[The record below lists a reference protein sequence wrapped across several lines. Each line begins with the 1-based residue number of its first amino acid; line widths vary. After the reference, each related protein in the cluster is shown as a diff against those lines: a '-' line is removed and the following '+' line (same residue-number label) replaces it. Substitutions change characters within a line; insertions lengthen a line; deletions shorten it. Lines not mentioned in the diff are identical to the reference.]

1 VGRQS
6 GSNLFHK
13 IGSLIQDPELQ
24 GLISARIA
32 DQLSL
37 RLPQFRYL
45 LSHTA
50 RCRLSKGKRT
60 MLFVL
65 AGSLLSFT
73 MFQEVAEVEPHP
85 RGNFI
90 YEQHYNES
98 PDSLLHRYTVEPL
111 RAQQF
116 RNVVRQQFDYS
127 CGAASLT
134 TILQHYLGQ
143 NLGEKEVM
151 EGLLQFGES
160 ERIVERR
167 AFSML
172 DMKRLVS
179 ELGFP
184 SGGFRAEM
192 SDLAEL
198 DHPALVPIQHAGFEH
213 FVVVRDI
220 REGRV
225 FVADPS
231 AGNLSFTLHDF
242 KQKWS
247 DNVLFIVFPGE
258 EAPLNNLAL
267 KEEDMRFIEDQTLTL
282 QARQEFPAFHE
293 SLERDIQNELER
305 LKNNPDGSVENT
317 RKRLYFRS
325 R

>member
-1 VGRQS
+1 
-6 GSNLFHK
+6 
-13 IGSLIQDPELQ
+13 
-24 GLISARIA
+24 
-32 DQLSL
+32 L
-37 RLPQFRYL
+37 R
-45 LSHTA
+45 
-50 RCRLSKGKRT
+50 
-60 MLFVL
+60 
-65 AGSLLSFT
+65 
-73 MFQEVAEVEPHP
+73 
-85 RGNFI
+85 
-90 YEQHYNES
+90 
-98 PDSLLHRYTVEPL
+98 
-111 RAQQF
+111 
-116 RNVVRQQFDYS
+116 
-127 CGAASLT
+127 AASLT